1 LGIVA
6 DNLCYDF
13 ADIQMMELLRP
24 TENFDGEGVTET
36 QDFTKVF
43 IGKVSRSSSQLVIVF
58 YMIKS
63 DV

>member
-24 TENFDGEGVTET
+24 TENFDGEEVTET

-58 YMIKS
+58 YVIKS

>member
-24 TENFDGEGVTET
+24 TENFDGEEVTET